1 MDSKPRPHIVLIHG
15 AANSSVVWRFWQEQL
30 ATLGWRTRAVDL
42 RGHGAG
48 PAADLSAVS
57 MENYADD
64 VALLANQFASRPV
77 LIGWSMGGLVAL
89 MVAARG
95 LARACL
101 ALAPSIPTL
110 QLDENVPLRSGVFD
124 ARHRRR
130 RQGFASSPTPGS
142 VDVVPRPDA
151 V

>member
-1 MDSKPRPHIVLIHG
+1 MERNRRPQVILVHG
-15 AANSSVVWRFWQEQL
+15 AANSSAVWGFWQEQL
-30 ATLGWRTRAVDL
+30 ATLDWTAHARDL

-57 MENYADD
+57 MQDYADD
-64 VALLANQFASRPV
+64 VGQLANQFSSNPM

-95 LARACL
+95 FASACV

-110 QLDENVPLRSGVFD
+110 QLDESVHLGSGVFD
-124 ARHRRR
+124 SREYGILSR
-130 RQGFASSPTPGS
+130 
-142 VDVVPRPDA
+142 
-151 V
+151 